1 MKNVQELNLEM
12 ERVKGDIRLIRQSI
26 EIIETNHLTHIERD
40 IASIRKVMWT
50 VGIMVLGQFIIVI
63 KDLLLP

>member
-26 EIIETNHLTHIERD
+26 EIIGTHIAEYMD
-40 IASIRKVMWT
+40 KDSINRNVAITFACEESKYQNAT
-50 VGIMVLGQFIIVI
+50 LFRSSI
-63 KDLLLP
+63 